1 VVNFNKKKIKNMENI
16 NLEIKRMLGL
26 LESKI
31 GDVKP
36 ILSERIYLKEDD
48 GAISFN
54 TPEEWLQWISGPAGC
69 LTSKGVTKKSQ
80 IQNIKPESVKM
91 FMDAGIKTVKAGEPY
106 ITFDMKDKNG
116 DEKQFLVF
124 GRRNN
129 QGKFNLIKRDKGK
142 TPEFTQS
149 VLSCEEQLKG
159 EKSFVSDIKNLSQE
173 QSRRVEELIGPS
185 GAKETGFSYV
195 KNRPESGI
203 GTLYEPVDLNT
214 GMGVNNNKQYIK
226 KTSLDGLKQEFTEP
240 GKYFIWVNLGQEVR
254 GIDIPVEVE
263 AMLKRMGYTRQQP
276 SPGTPEAK
284 NPKTV
289 KELCK
294 GGDCDDVLQRYANE
308 IEGDRTIWPMNAK
321 QKEEAKTQGIT
332 VSDYKSFVTTSAS
345 GREARKSVKDIQSQ
359 YADKDSC
366 RAAIT
371 VLHACMSSD
380 ADDECADTIN
390 QTYSSNYKGNENEYF
405 DTLGTLKKLVKKCD
419 RVNLK
424 GFLGIGGKDYETMFN
439 ELKTSTN
446 RFSPN
451 AQTNKASQEAGTQLE
466 ESLSRSI
473 RLSLNEMRRKRMR

>member
-1 VVNFNKKKIKNMENI
+1 MKNI
-16 NLEIKRMLGL
+16 DLEIKRMLGL
-26 LESKI
+26 LETKM
-31 GDVKP
+31 GNVKP
-36 ILSERIYLKEDD
+36 IITEQVDLKEDD
-48 GAISFN
+48 GKLSFD
-54 TPEEWLQWISGPAGC
+54 TEGWLKWLSGPAGC
-69 LTSKGVTKKSQ
+69 LTNKGATNISKITT
-80 IQNIKPESVKM
+80 IKPESVKVLKDSGVKNVNVGDKYVM
-91 FMDAGIKTVKAGEPY
+91 AKIKGFNCY
-106 ITFDMKDKNG
+106 IFGKQDSNG
-116 DEKQFLVF
+116 SFL
-124 GRRNN
+124 
-129 QGKFNLIKRDKGK
+129 LIKKDTSLQPPNQYSENRL
-142 TPEFTQS
+142 TCPE
-149 VLSCEEQLKG
+149 LKRS
-159 EKSFVSDIKNLSQE
+159 ESLVSDDTNLSFE
-173 QSRRVEELIGPS
+173 QKERVKQLVGSS
-185 GAKETGFSYV
+185 GAEETGFSYSMD
-195 KNRPESGI
+195 RPKTGTGI
-203 GTLYEPVDLNT
+203 KYEPVDLNT
-214 GMGVNNNKQYIK
+214 GMGVNNNKQYIQ

-240 GKYFIWVNLGQEVR
+240 GKYYIWVNLGQEDR
-254 GIDIPVEVE
+254 NIDIPSEVE